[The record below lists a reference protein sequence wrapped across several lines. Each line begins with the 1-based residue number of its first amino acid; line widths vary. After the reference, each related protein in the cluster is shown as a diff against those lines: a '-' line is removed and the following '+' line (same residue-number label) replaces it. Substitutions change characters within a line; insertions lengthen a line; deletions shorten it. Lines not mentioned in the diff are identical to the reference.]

1 MTRRSAAAALLLTL
15 VVACSGGSDAGSRQP
30 ASGADARAGAGKA
43 LSIAVVPKGTTHEFW
58 RAIHAGAEQA
68 AQELSASGDSVR
80 IIWKGPLREDD
91 REQQVQVVEGF
102 TSQGVSGIVLAPLDN
117 RALVRPVEEAKGAG
131 VPTVIIDSGL
141 ESDQIVSFVATDNYK
156 GGELC
161 AERLGTLLGGK
172 GKVLL
177 LRYQE
182 GSASTTEREKGFSD
196 KIKSAFPGITL
207 VSSDQYAGATRET
220 AKRTSEN
227 LLNRYGN
234 ELNGIFT
241 PNESSTDGML
251 LALQDIDKAGKIR
264 LVGFDASKS
273 LLAAMKA
280 KQLDGV
286 AVQNPMKMGYLG
298 VKTMVAHL
306 RNQPVEKRID
316 TGVTLVTPENMDEPA
331 MKELT
336 SPPVDKYLKGQ

>member
-1 MTRRSAAAALLLTL
+1 MTTIRRSATAALLFTL
-15 VVACSGGSDAGSRQP
+15 AAAACGGGGADGKKAAAGSGGT
-30 ASGADARAGAGKA
+30 AGKTIT
-43 LSIAVVPKGTTHEFW
+43 IAVVPKGTTHEFW
-58 RAIHAGAEQA
+58 RAIHAGAVQA
-68 AQELSASGDSVR
+68 AQELTASGDSVR

-102 TSQGVSGIVLAPLDN
+102 TSQGVSGIVLAPLDD

-141 ESDQIVSFVATDNYK
+141 QSDQIVSFVATDNYK

-161 AERLGTLLGGK
+161 AERLGTLLNGK
-172 GKVLL
+172 GKVLV

-182 GSASTTEREKGFSD
+182 GSASTTEREKGFID
-196 KIKSAFPGITL
+196 KMKSAYPGITL

-234 ELNGIFT
+234 ELVGIFT

-316 TGVTLVTPENMDEPA
+316 TGVTLVTPENMEEPA